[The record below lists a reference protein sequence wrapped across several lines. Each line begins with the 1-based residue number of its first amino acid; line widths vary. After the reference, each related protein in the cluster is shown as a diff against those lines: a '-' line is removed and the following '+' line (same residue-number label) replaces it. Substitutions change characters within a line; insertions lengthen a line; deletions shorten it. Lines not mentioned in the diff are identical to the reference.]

1 MLDQKQAWLDAQQ
14 GEMKWGFD
22 KYNPGKPCTLL

>member
-22 KYNPGKPCTLL
+22 IYNPGKPCTLL